1 MSHINYS
8 TGNFL
13 TPVFLSLLFLDYFQ
27 SYLSGGSISVEQR
40 LMEDLL
46 SKIFELTR
54 LAGQAAAEL
63 TGRCF
68 TFATVMHHVTKVLE
82 GQDKGHPWV
91 LH

>member
-1 MSHINYS
+1 
-8 TGNFL
+8 
-13 TPVFLSLLFLDYFQ
+13 
-27 SYLSGGSISVEQR
+27 
-40 LMEDLL
+40 MEDLL